1 MLSFFSSGQQI
12 GQPKEIYRLSTM
24 AVLLHPR
31 PECLEIQKVLCP
43 IEAIL
48 KHSQADCTRLEGSTL
63 VNWKFAKLAGQIRY
77 ITGRLVCGSLMWSTK
92 CMISFRLFEV
102 SKEQLGRNRR

>member
-77 ITGRLVCGSLMWSTK
+77 IQLSKWLKETRGEGYSREFWIGVCREGS
-92 CMISFRLFEV
+92 
-102 SKEQLGRNRR
+102 

>member
-1 MLSFFSSGQQI
+1 MAEFSRSKKCYGDAI
-12 GQPKEIYRLSTM
+12 HM
-24 AVLLHPR
+24 
-31 PECLEIQKVLCP
+31 CP
-43 IEAIL
+43 VEAIL
-48 KHSQADCTRLEGSTL
+48 KHSQVDCTRLEGSTL
-63 VNWKFAKLAGQIRY
+63 VNSLAVIKIIVLTKFAGQIRY